1 MSLTVYGRNPVM
13 NVTIQMKPLQR
24 HFFCMVLGVLLS
36 LWMKS
41 LSLTIKLNATELWF
55 P

>member
-24 HFFCMVLGVLLS
+24 HFFCMVLGVPFESVDEIL
-36 LWMKS
+36 KFDYK
-41 LSLTIKLNATELWF
+41 IECH
-55 P
+55 